1 MNYPKMKKLID
12 WLKKEECGQGMVE
25 YGLIL
30 AGIAL
35 VVLVA
40 VFALG
45 QQIAAFFTGV
55 GDKITELSG

>member
-1 MNYPKMKKLID
+1 MKKLN
-12 WLKKEECGQGMVE
+12 WLKKEERGQGIVE
-25 YGLIL
+25 YALIL

-45 QQIAAFFTGV
+45 EQIATFFTGF
-55 GDKITELSG
+55 GNTLTELSS